1 MSAPSVTDACLDL
14 ILDAERHP
22 RGPWTDL
29 AERAF
34 LDTIGVLIAG
44 SDDPA
49 VSAVASTVEETD
61 GPAVSLATG
70 RRMSARSA
78 ALIDGTAAH
87 ALDYDDVDDAVIAH
101 PSAVL
106 VPVLVAAGLQQ
117 SANGP
122 SLVDAFRAGV
132 RVNRLLAEALGIRE
146 HYELGWHST
155 STIGTVGAAAAVSR
169 LLGLTPNQTR
179 NALGIAG
186 SLAAGSRRAF
196 GTMTKPLHCGTAASN
211 GLLAAQLARGGMT
224 SDPDLLGGELGF
236 IALHGSDAGFS
247 PADHDSDTP
256 ALNTKYF
263 PCCYYTHSAAEAALT
278 LSADSDTSIVE
289 VDVAVQPGGL
299 APLIHHRPA
308 DASQAKF
315 SMEFVVA
322 AALLR
327 GEINLRTFDDT
338 HVRAADITDLIPRI
352 QTRTV
357 SSPPVGPRTD
367 GPFAVV
373 TITGADGRRQS
384 ARVDHPAGHASRP
397 IDDVR
402 LHAKFLDCTAG
413 RLGTDTARGAYEFIR
428 HLRDLRCVE
437 DLITAVGHDETQRTR
452 TTGRVTQ

>member
-1 MSAPSVTDACLDL
+1 MTGPSVTEACLAL
-14 ILDAERHP
+14 ILNPSRLQRDRWA
-22 RGPWTDL
+22 DL

-34 LDTIGVLIAG
+34 LDTVGVLVAG
-44 SDDPA
+44 SDEAA
-49 VSAVASTVEETD
+49 VSAVTSTIEETD

-78 ALIDGTAAH
+78 ALIDGTSAH

-117 SANGP
+117 SADGL
-122 SLVDAFRAGV
+122 SLIDAFRAGV
-132 RVNRLLAEALGIRE
+132 CVNRLLAEALGIRK

-155 STIGTVGAAAAVSR
+155 STVGTIGAAAAVSR
-169 LLGLTPNQTR
+169 LLGLTASEAR

-186 SLAAGSRRAF
+186 SLAAGSRQVF

-236 IALHGSDAGFS
+236 VALHGSDAGSS
-247 PADHDSDTP
+247 PAGHDSDTP

-299 APLIHHRPA
+299 APLIHHRPT

-327 GEINLRTFDDT
+327 GEINLRTFDDA
-338 HVRAADITDLIPRI
+338 HVRAPDITDLIPRI
-352 QTRTV
+352 HTRTV
-357 SSPPVGPRTD
+357 GSPPVGPRTD

-373 TITGADGRRQS
+373 TTTRADGQRQS
-384 ARVDHPAGHASRP
+384 ARVDRPAGHASRP

-413 RLGTDTARGAYEFIR
+413 RLGTDAARGAYELIR

-437 DLITAVGHDETQRTR
+437 DLITAVCLDETHRTR
-452 TTGRVTQ
+452 TTGRAT